1 MRTAISYVIFIEILF
16 LLLVD
21 AKSLNLSGKYI
32 PNGRGLQ
39 LYKSCARSRALLIP
53 VYIIIIHTFLHTV
66 ASSPSPIHSPSLK
79 VGFAFER
86 KKTTVID
93 PSKGPSRIG
102 LLHNLALSPI
112 SVPLHTDETTSC
124 IRNRP
129 SSRQHAEPHASS
141 RRKKWFAEPSLWLWF
156 VLKLCALKRYYDA
169 IPTVPAIALQVLL
182 PNGSSHPNIFSR
194 LQIRTLC

>member
-79 VGFAFER
+79 VGLAFER

-141 RRKKWFAEPSLWLWF
+141 RPKKMIRRTITVVVICSQTM
-156 VLKLCALKRYYDA
+156 CAQ
-169 IPTVPAIALQVLL
+169 TLL
-182 PNGSSHPNIFSR
+182 RRHPNSTGNR
-194 LQIRTLC
+194 PPSSPPKR